1 MSATP
6 NPAERGARL
15 IVDAILFVVR
25 RRLLVS
31 AVGLVV
37 LLLVTFSYI
46 AVGALGINPIASTMS
61 VRIQLA
67 ESGGLLANQDVT
79 VRGIPVGRVTAIN
92 LTDDGVEAV
101 AAIDAATRIPR
112 SSPVRVSGLSAAGEQ
127 YVDFRPTDG
136 EGPFLTDGSVID
148 KAQTSVTVSLPQ
160 IIDDSRGALAQLDTD
175 QLNTLF
181 AELRVS
187 RDGADK
193 LAAIFDG
200 ASFLASTLD
209 GVLPQTVS
217 MLRTT
222 RTVLNT
228 AADLNDGLLRTSLNL
243 QGILHGVEA
252 MDGGFRQL
260 VDRGSGQL
268 QLIDAFIADNREN
281 VVQLLGNLT
290 SVSQLLYLRTP
301 ALADLWRPDRDSM
314 VDRVSSVIH
323 DNGIWAVADIYP
335 RYSCD
340 YGLPRR
346 PPSQADFPEPYLYT
360 YCDDPDPSVL
370 IRGARNAPRPAG
382 DDTAG
387 PPPDYDPHA
396 TTDPTPN
403 YPPYTIPTPYAGPEM
418 PVWVPN

>member
-1 MSATP
+1 MSAAP
-6 NPAERGARL
+6 NPVERGARL
-15 IVDAILFVVR
+15 IVDGILFVVR

-31 AVGLVV
+31 AAGLVV

-46 AVGALGINPIASTMS
+46 AVGTLGINPIASTMS

-79 VRGIPVGRVTAIN
+79 VRGIPIGRVTAIN

-101 AAIDAATRIPR
+101 TAIDAGTRIPR

-127 YVDFRPTDG
+127 YVDFRPIDG

-243 QGILHGVEA
+243 QGILQGVES

-314 VDRVSSVIH
+314 VDRLSSVIH

-335 RYSCD
+335 RYTCD
-340 YGLPRR
+340 YNLPRH
-346 PPSQADFPEPYLYT
+346 PPTQADFPEPYLYT
-360 YCDDPDPSVL
+360 YCDNPDPSVL

-387 PPPDYDPHA
+387 PPPGYDPHA
-396 TTDPTPN
+396 TADPTPN

>member
-6 NPAERGARL
+6 HLAERGARL
-15 IVDAILFVVR
+15 VVDTILFVVR

-31 AVGLVV
+31 AAGLV
-37 LLLVTFSYI
+37 LLLVVTFSYI

-79 VRGIPVGRVTAIN
+79 VRGIPVGRITAIN

-127 YVDFRPTDG
+127 YLDFRPADG
-136 EGPFLTDGSVID
+136 AGPFLTDGSVID

-200 ASFLASTLD
+200 AAFLASTLD

-228 AADLNDGLLRTSLNL
+228 AAELNDGLVRTSLNL
-243 QGILHGVEA
+243 QGILDGVGA
-252 MDGGFRQL
+252 MDAGFRQL

-268 QLIDAFIADNREN
+268 ELIDAFIADNREN

-314 VDRVSSVIH
+314 VDRVSSIIH

-346 PPSQADFPEPYLYT
+346 PPSQPDFPEPYLYT
-360 YCDDPDPSVL
+360 YCDDHDPSVL

>member
-1 MSATP
+1 M
-6 NPAERGARL
+6 
-15 IVDAILFVVR
+15 VDAILFVVR